1 MKENIEIRKVE
12 DLAIAIVPRQP
23 DEEGFED
30 FWDAYLINLK
40 EEPILSVLVNATG
53 YGEIDGEMK
62 RTSSL
67 RYFWESI
74 EPLGLEKIEPI
85 EKTLLSMAN
94 EYWVSFS
101 AEDYLFDK
109 KYVFVQGSLDE
120 INFTDI
126 PFLARR
132 GVMIR

>member
-1 MKENIEIRKVE
+1 MKKDIDIRKVE
-12 DLAIAIVPRQP
+12 DLAIAIVPRSP

-40 EEPILSVLVNATG
+40 DEPIHSVVVNTTG
-53 YGEIDGEMK
+53 YGEINGEMR

-67 RYFWESI
+67 RYFWETVG
-74 EPLGLEKIEPI
+74 PLELEKIESI
-85 EKTLLSMAN
+85 HNALFNMAN

-101 AEDYLFDK
+101 FEDYLYDK

-120 INFTDI
+120 SNFTEI
-126 PFLARR
+126 PFLNRR

>member
-1 MKENIEIRKVE
+1 MKEDIEIRKVE
-12 DLAIAIVPRQP
+12 DLAIAIVPREP
-23 DEEGFED
+23 GEDGFED

-40 EEPILSVLVNATG
+40 DEPIRSVLVNATG
-53 YGEIDGEMK
+53 YGEVNGELL

-67 RYFWESI
+67 RYFWETI

-85 EKTLLSMAN
+85 QKTLFSMAN

-109 KYVFVQGSLDE
+109 KYVFVQGSLE
-120 INFTDI
+120 ESNFTDI